1 MEKIKNFF
9 STLSKGKILA
19 LSSALLML
27 ITSLVNII
35 CYAGAKS
42 LMDNMSWPASIA
54 LAAGAAFTIGLVF
67 LLDGKASPIPAV
79 VGSLFGLGFFALK
92 IYTWASAAALGIDSS
107 WEPQFFIVVAL
118 IVSCIVL
125 SCVSFALLVPSDKT
139 LAKTLSLA
147 GAIVFA
153 VVATG
158 YQIAD
163 ENAGQINKALH
174 MSNSK
179 IVKKETNGEPEDTM
193 YFKSDYKNLEELK
206 AGAAE
211 VAEKA
216 QEEGTVL
223 LKNDNN
229 TLPLKEG
236 NRKISFF
243 SVGAID
249 PIYSGSGSG
258 NVATNGAP
266 TFKSAFERGGKF
278 QVNESLWNY
287 YSSDENKSYKRTTH
301 STGKGVSGAFTIGDI
316 PFSKV
321 DNDQGSTFSQYGDAA
336 IVVLSRLGG
345 EGSDLPRGKRALNTL
360 NDFDGSLGDTTEGDI
375 LKLSPI
381 EKNLLKGLKEK
392 KEAGVFKS
400 VVVILNFAN
409 QIEADFLTDAEYGVD
424 AALWIGTPGL
434 AGLYGVADIV
444 SGDANPSAKLS
455 TTFWRNHKLN
465 PAVTNFNVSVYAD
478 SPDGYYE
485 NGTPNQDRVYSVYQ
499 EGVYLGYKYTESR
512 YFDFVEGKNNAGSF
526 SYSDVVS
533 YPFGHGLSYTSFE
546 YSDFE
551 VKSSGT
557 GKEKKYTVSVDVKNT
572 GSVAGKDVIQ
582 VYLNRPYGKYNQ
594 ENGVEAPASELVGFT
609 KTDLLRAG
617 ETKRYSVDVDERQF
631 ASYDANNAKTY
642 VITAG
647 DYYLSIGKDAHD
659 ATNNVLAKRL
669 NSKSSTNNRMDDDGN
684 SILSSDAIKLKE
696 DTKTFSTSY
705 ATGEKITNRFD
716 DADYNNYEHKG
727 NDKVTYISRTDWD
740 KTTKLGWDNGVILH
754 YNSNLQ
760 ADLDKDGRQGE
771 TISPVDNSAYPTY
784 GANNGLQLINLKNYS
799 DGTEIPYDDPL
810 WEDLLDQLTFD
821 EMVETVRS
829 GMRMSAAI
837 NSIGKPECTDHN
849 GPTGITERFNYNVKG
864 NGLAVTTNDPLKESR
879 AMCYPSSMILAAS
892 FNVDL
897 MYEVGNMIGDEAVW
911 VGYAGLYGPGS
922 NICRTPYSGR
932 NFEYYSEDAFLSG
945 MMCAYETN
953 AMENRGLYVYNK
965 HCALNEQEDNRRG
978 IQTWANEQTI
988 RETYLKAFELPI
1000 TLEGT
1005 KYTWNGEEV
1014 TFRGASGVMV
1024 AFNRIG
1030 LKWSGSIKGLM
1041 TDFLRT
1047 ECGMHGA
1054 AVTDMWYGS
1063 ATPYLNVVSMLK
1075 AGTNLIDG
1083 SIKATEFDEI
1093 KKGHADVAWALRES
1107 LHRICYSAVHSI
1119 AMNGIGNNTYIV
1131 KVIEPWRFA
1140 LVGAEIAFGVAGLGG
1155 IAWIGVTH
1163 IKKFKKKAVEA

>member
-1 MEKIKNFF
+1 MDKIKKFF
-9 STLSKGKILA
+9 STLSKGKIVTLA
-19 LSSALLML
+19 AAVVML
-27 ITSLVNII
+27 ATALVNII

-42 LMDNMSWPASIA
+42 IMDNMSWPATISLVVGA
-54 LAAGAAFTIGLVF
+54 LFTIGLIF
-67 LLDGKASPIPAV
+67 IFDGKASPIPALA
-79 VGSLFGLGFFALK
+79 GSLLGLAFFTLK
-92 IYTWASAAALGIDSS
+92 IYTWASAAAIGIDST
-107 WEPQFFIVVAL
+107 WEPQFFIVVGL
-118 IVSCIVL
+118 IVASIAL
-125 SCVSFALLVPSDKT
+125 SCTSFAMLIPSDKT
-139 LAKTLSLA
+139 LAKALSIG

-153 VVATG
+153 IVATG

-163 ENAGQINKALH
+163 ENAGQINKALN

-179 IVKKETNGEPEDTM
+179 RVEKESNGEPEDTM
-193 YFKSDYKNLEELK
+193 YFKSDYKNLAELK
-206 AGAAE
+206 AAAGV

-223 LKNDNN
+223 LKNENDV
-229 TLPLKEG
+229 LPLKEG
-236 NRKISFF
+236 NRKVSFF

-266 TFKSAFERGGKF
+266 TFKSAFERNNKF

-287 YSSDENKSYKRTTH
+287 YSSEENKTYRRTTH
-301 STGKGVSGAFTIGDI
+301 STGKGVTGAFTIGDI

-321 DNDQGSTFSQYGDAA
+321 DSDQGSTFEQYGDAA

-345 EGSDLPRGKRALNTL
+345 EGSDLPRGKKALNSL
-360 NDFDGSLGDTTEGDI
+360 KDFDGTLGDTTEGDI
-375 LKLSPI
+375 LKLSPV
-381 EKNLLKGLKEK
+381 EKDLLKGLKAK

-400 VVVILNFAN
+400 VIVILNFAN

-444 SGDANPSAKLS
+444 SGDVNPSAKLS

-485 NGTPNQDRVYSVYQ
+485 DGTPHQDRVYSVYQ

-512 YFDFVEGKNNAGSF
+512 YFDYVEAKHNAGNF
-526 SYSDVVS
+526 IYSDVVS

-546 YSDFE
+546 YSDYQ
-551 VKSSGT
+551 VKTVGT
-557 GKEKKYTVSVDVKNT
+557 GKEKKYVVTVDVKNT
-572 GSVAGKDVIQ
+572 GSVAGKEVIQ
-582 VYLNRPYGKYNQ
+582 VYLNRPFGKYNE
-594 ENGVEAPASELVGFT
+594 ENGVEAPAAELVGFT
-609 KTDLLRAG
+609 KTDLLNPG
-617 ETKRYSVDVDERQF
+617 DKKEYSIEISERQF
-631 ASYDANNAKTY
+631 ASYDAKKEKTY
-642 VITAG
+642 VVTGG

-659 ATNNVLAKRL
+659 ATNNLLAKRL
-669 NSKSSTNNRMDDDGN
+669 NSKSSTSNRMDNDGN
-684 SILSSDAIKLKE
+684 PNLASDAINLKE
-696 DTKTFSTSY
+696 DTTTWATSA
-705 ATGEKITNRFD
+705 ATGEKIVNRFD
-716 DADYNNYEHKG
+716 EADYNNYEHKG
-727 NDKVTYISRTDWD
+727 SDKVTYISRNNWD
-740 KTTKLGWDNGVILH
+740 NTTKLGWDNATVLH

-771 TISPVDNSAYPTY
+771 TKSPTDNSKYPTY
-784 GANNGLQLINLKNYS
+784 GADNGLQLINLKNYS

-810 WEDLLDQLTFD
+810 WEDLLDQLTFED
-821 EMVETVRS
+821 MVETVRT

-837 NSIGKPECTDHN
+837 DSIGKPECTDHN
-849 GPTGITERFNYNVKG
+849 GPTGITERFNYNEKG
-864 NGLAVTTNDPLKESR
+864 NGLAVTTNDPLKDSR

-892 FNVDL
+892 FNIDL
-897 MYEVGNMIGDEAVW
+897 MFEVGNMIGDEAVW

-922 NICRTPYSGR
+922 NIVRTPYSGR
-932 NFEYYSEDAFLSG
+932 NFEYYSEDSFLSG

-965 HCALNEQEDNRRG
+965 HCGLNEQEDNRRG

-1000 TLEGT
+1000 TMKGT
-1005 KYTWNGEEV
+1005 KYTWNGEEI
-1014 TFRGASGVMV
+1014 TFKGASGVMV

-1030 LKWSGSIKGLM
+1030 LKWSGAIKGLM

-1047 ECGMHGA
+1047 ECGMRGI

-1083 SIKATEFDEI
+1083 SIKKDEFEEI

-1107 LHRICYSAVHSI
+1107 LHRICYSTVHSI
-1119 AMNGIGNNTYIV
+1119 AMNGIGNNTLIV
-1131 KVIEPWRFA
+1131 KVIEPWRFM
-1140 LVGAEIAFGVAGLGG
+1140 LVGTEIAFGLAGLGG
-1155 IAWIGVTH
+1155 FVWIGLGH
-1163 IKKFKKKAVEA
+1163 IKSSKKKEVAA